1 MAIPIDSHYIPAF
14 SIEDVLLDKDT
25 GAPLSGGL
33 VYFEEDNQ
41 RGTLKPV
48 YQITGTS
55 PNYTFIELPNPV
67 VLSSIGTFEDSLG
80 NPVIPYFFP
89 YDGDFNVELY
99 YIRVTSSMD
108 VPQFD
113 REAQPYVLSTGNSSV
128 TSAFVNELS
137 NPQFAEILFD
147 SPTTYTFNAASL
159 EAIQIAPGW
168 EIVVSSSGV
177 GSVTLTLITP
187 TGALNRI
194 TNPGTILNIDSAGLS
209 RLRLRQR
216 IYGSPNLW
224 GSGYLSAS
232 FVGKTYEGTASIVN
246 MYYSQSNGTVVDEL
260 LVAGTLTADGLYAA
274 YPGNALIP
282 ASTSSQTYPDA
293 YVDIELD
300 IPLSQEIDITSVMLA
315 FTGDVAVD
323 NIDYDQESLD
333 RQIDHLFHYYKP
345 GLDFKPLESYLVGW
359 DFPMNPS
366 QANGF
371 SVAAPAVANAYT
383 WDQTIL
389 FQSTVSKIATS
400 RATDGSIVLT
410 SSDVASSTQAAL
422 IQYLPRPLVTAM
434 LKNPLSVN
442 IRGLSDNTSGITGTV
457 SLWYTTNASVPVLPL
472 SVVTTLD
479 ADGHPS
485 AVIAGWTEITRD
497 DQFGNAQF
505 DLGATIDDY
514 GFSGWDVSGGSV
526 PATATY
532 FAVVVGTAAIIN
544 TKTITLNS
552 ISVVP
557 GTIPTRPAP
566 LTEQETLS
574 QCEYYYEKSY
584 AQGTA
589 PATAA
594 TYQNSIIAQ
603 QILTTPTINT
613 EVHAGVFGINYRTLK
628 RAAIPTVALYS
639 AVNGTVG
646 AVNVQ
651 LYNGGTPIGGGIDTV
666 FTNWATLSAG
676 SKGFQWIPNT
686 TSAIYAPAAGTF
698 VSPVGFINYH
708 YTVDAR
714 LGTV

>member
-25 GAPLSGGL
+25 GAPLSGGQ
-33 VYFEEDNQ
+33 VYFWQDNQ
-41 RGTLKPV
+41 RGTPMPV
-48 YQITGTS
+48 YQITGNS
-55 PNYTFIELPNPV
+55 PDYTFIQLPNPII
-67 VLSSIGTFEDSLG
+67 LSSIGTFEDSLG

-89 YDGDFNVELY
+89 YDGDFNVQLY
-99 YIRVTSSMD
+99 YIQVLSSAD

-113 REAQPYVLSTGNSSV
+113 REAQPYVPSDGNSSV

-147 SPTTYTFNAASL
+147 SPMTYTFNAASL
-159 EAIQIAPGW
+159 LAVPIAPDW
-168 EIVVSSSGV
+168 DIVVSCAGV
-177 GSVTLTLITP
+177 GSVTVTQITP
-187 TGALNRI
+187 TGALNRL

-209 RLRLRQR
+209 SLRLRQR

-224 GSGYLSAS
+224 GSGYLAAS
-232 FVGKTYEGTASIVN
+232 FVGKTYEGTSSVVT
-246 MYYSQSNGTVVDEL
+246 MYYSQSNGSVVDEA

-293 YVDIELD
+293 YIDIELD
-300 IPLSQEIDITSVMLA
+300 IPLSQQIDITSVMLA
-315 FTGDVAVD
+315 FTGDVPVD
-323 NIDYDQESLD
+323 NIDYDQESLN

-345 GLDFKPLESYLVGW
+345 GLDFKPISSYLVGW
-359 DFPMNPS
+359 DFPLNPS

-389 FQSTVSKIATS
+389 FQSTVSNIATS
-400 RATDGSIVLT
+400 RDTDGSIVLT
-410 SSDVASSTQAAL
+410 SSDVTNSTQAAL

-442 IRGLSDNTSGITGTV
+442 IRGLTNNTGGLSGVV
-457 SLWYTTNASVPVLPL
+457 SLWYTTNSAVPVLPL

-479 ADGHPS
+479 ATGYPS
-485 AVIAGWTEITRD
+485 AVTAGWIEIARS
-497 DQFGNAQF
+497 DQAGNAVF
-505 DLGATIDDY
+505 NLGATIDDY

-532 FAVVVGTAAIIN
+532 FAVVVGTEAILD
-544 TKTITLNS
+544 TMTVTFNS
-552 ISVVP
+552 ISMVP
-557 GTIPTRPAP
+557 GTVPTRPAP
-566 LTEQETLS
+566 TSDQECLS

-584 AQGTA
+584 GSGTA
-589 PATAA
+589 VGTA

-603 QILTTPTINT
+603 QLLITPSINT
-613 EVHAGVFGINYRTLK
+613 EVHAGVFGINYRTHK
-628 RAAIPTVALYS
+628 RAPVPNIALYS
-639 AVNGTVG
+639 AVTGTVG
-646 AVNVQ
+646 SVNVQ
-651 LYNGGTPIGGGIDTV
+651 MYNGGTPVGSGIDSV

-686 TSAIYAPAAGTF
+686 TAAIYAPASGTF
-698 VSPVGFINYH
+698 ASPVGFINYH
-708 YTVDAR
+708 YVVDAR
-714 LGTV
+714 LGIV

>member
-25 GAPLSGGL
+25 GAPLSGGK
-33 VYFEEDNQ
+33 VYFWQDNQ
-41 RGTLKPV
+41 RGTPKPV

-55 PNYTFIELPNPV
+55 PNYTFIQLPNPII
-67 VLSSIGTFEDSLG
+67 LSSIGTFEDSLG

-99 YIRVTSSMD
+99 YVQVLSSED
-108 VPQFD
+108 VPQFV

-168 EIVVSSSGV
+168 EIVVSSAGV
-177 GSVTLTLITP
+177 GSVTLTLVTP

-232 FVGKTYEGTASIVN
+232 FVGKTYEGTSSVVT
-246 MYYSQSNGTVVDEL
+246 MYYSQSNGSVVDEE

-282 ASTSSQTYPDA
+282 ASTSSQSFPDA

-345 GLDFKPLESYLVGW
+345 GLDFKPLNSYLVGW
-359 DFPMNPS
+359 DFPLNPS

-371 SVAAPAVANAYT
+371 SVAAPAAANAYT

-389 FQSTVSKIATS
+389 FQSTISEIATS

-410 SSDVASSTQAAL
+410 SADATDSTQAAL
-422 IQYLPRPLVTAM
+422 IQYLPRPVVTAM

-442 IRGLSDNTSGITGTV
+442 VRGLSDNTGGITCTV

-485 AVIAGWTEITRD
+485 AVTAGWTEIARD
-497 DQFGNAQF
+497 DQLGNAQF
-505 DLGATIDDY
+505 ELGATIDDY

-526 PATATY
+526 PATAIY

-544 TKTITLNS
+544 TKTVTFNS

-557 GTIPTRPAP
+557 GTVPTRPAP
-566 LTEQETLS
+566 LTEDETLS

-603 QILTTPTINT
+603 QLVTTPTVNN
-613 EVHAGVFGINYRTLK
+613 EVHAGVFGLNYRTLK
-628 RAAIPTVALYS
+628 LAPIPTIALYS

-646 AVNVQ
+646 TVNVQ
-651 LYNGGTPIGGGIDTV
+651 LYNGGTPVGVGTDVV

-686 TSAIYAPAAGTF
+686 AAAIYAPAAG
-698 VSPVGFINYH
+698 VYASAVGFINYH

-714 LGTV
+714 LGIV